1 MNTNSNINIKSKS
14 KDKDKQDRNINGT
27 ANKEIYNILGN
38 YGMEVV
44 KLKLNIN
51 KFWRNIFKLSLQ
63 LKNMILTVEE
73 IRLA

>member
-1 MNTNSNINIKSKS
+1 MKSKSTHSMNTNSHVHMKSKS
-14 KDKDKQDRNINGT
+14 KDKDRNINGT

-51 KFWRNIFKLSLQ
+51 KFWRNIFKLSFQ
-63 LKNMILTVEE
+63 VKNMIY
-73 IRLA
+73 